1 MYLRA
6 MVKLFLGNRTG
17 VLLLIPFFM
26 LGYFLLDQFTGY
38 YPHNAETNSGMWGT
52 SIPLT
57 DSFLEISGAILVVIN
72 ALAINMIYN
81 ANEFLERNSYM
92 PSLLYVVMM
101 SFYHA
106 TYSIDGLLV
115 AHSFVIA
122 MIYQL
127 FLLRQNEDGR
137 KRMFNGAFLAGC
149 ATTFHP
155 PLVLL
160 APLLIIMARRIR
172 PFVFREALLVIL
184 GMAIPL
190 VYAGVYL
197 WLSGSTIELKLID
210 KSTDYLSKQTD
221 FLITSV
227 LFTLLFLLSLA
238 SISSRM
244 KTASIRLKKLTSM
257 LWWLVLLGSIFGVA
271 DFFAFGQIER
281 FSFLMIPLS
290 FFLPFSFAS
299 QTFGGLATVLFY
311 ITFGYSCLKF
321 FL

>member
-17 VLLLIPFFM
+17 VLFLIPCFM
-26 LGYFLLDQFTGY
+26 AGYFFLDQFTNY
-38 YPHNAETNSGMWGT
+38 YPQNAETNIGMWGI
-52 SIPLT
+52 SIPLS
-57 DSFLEISGAILVVIN
+57 DAFLEISGALLVVLN

-81 ANEFLERNSYM
+81 ANEFFERNSYM

-106 TYSIDGLLV
+106 AYSIDGLLV

-137 KRMFNGAFLAGC
+137 KRVFNSAFLAGC

-160 APLLIIMARRIR
+160 APLMIIMVRRIR
-172 PFVFREALLVIL
+172 PFVFREVLMVLF
-184 GMAIPL
+184 GMSIPL
-190 VYAGVYL
+190 LYAGVYI
-197 WLSGSTIELKLID
+197 WMSGSVIELKLID
-210 KSTDYLSKQTD
+210 KAADYISKQTD
-221 FLITSV
+221 FLITAI
-227 LFTLLFLLSLA
+227 LFTLLFLLSLV
-238 SISSRM
+238 SIRSRM
-244 KTASIRLKKLTSM
+244 KTSSIRLKKLSSM
-257 LWWLVLLGSIFGVA
+257 LWWLVLLGAIFGVA
-271 DFFAFGQIER
+271 DFFMFGQIER

-290 FFLPFSFAS
+290 FFLPFSFS
-299 QTFGGLATVLFY
+299 SPTFGGLAAFLFY

>member
-1 MYLRA
+1 MYLRG

-17 VLLLIPFFM
+17 VLFLIPFFM
-26 LGYFLLDQFTGY
+26 LGYFLLDQFTSY
-38 YPHNAETNSGMWGT
+38 YPHNAETNIGMWGI
-52 SIPLT
+52 SLPFS

-137 KRMFNGAFLAGC
+137 RRVFNGAFLAGC

-160 APLLIIMARRIR
+160 APLLIIMVRRIR
-172 PFVFREALLVIL
+172 PFIFREALMVIL

-197 WLSGSTIELKLID
+197 WMSGSTVELKLID
-210 KSTDYLSKQTD
+210 KSIDYLSKQTD
-221 FLITSV
+221 FLITAV
-227 LFTLLFLLSLA
+227 LFTLLFLLRLV
-238 SISSRM
+238 SIRSRM
-244 KTASIRLKKLTSM
+244 KTSSIRLKKLTSM
-257 LWWLVLLGSIFGVA
+257 LWWLVLLGAIFGIA
-271 DFFAFGQIER
+271 DFFTFGQIER

-299 QTFGGLATVLFY
+299 QTFGGLATFLFY

>member
-17 VLLLIPFFM
+17 VLFLIPFFM
-26 LGYFLLDQFTGY
+26 MGYFLLDQFTAY
-38 YPHNAETNSGMWGT
+38 YPHNSATNIGMWGI
-52 SIPLT
+52 SIPLS
-57 DSFLEISGAILVVIN
+57 DAFLETSGAVLVVLN

-137 KRMFNGAFLAGC
+137 KRVFNGAFLAGC

-160 APLLIIMARRIR
+160 APLMIIMVRRIR
-172 PFVFREALLVIL
+172 PFVFREALMVLL
-184 GMAIPL
+184 GMSIPL
-190 VYAGVYL
+190 LYAGVYV
-197 WLSGSTIELKLID
+197 WMTGSVIELKLID
-210 KSTDYLSKQTD
+210 KAADYISKQTD
-221 FLITSV
+221 FLITAI
-227 LFTLLFLLSLA
+227 LFTLLFLLSLV
-238 SISSRM
+238 SIRSRM
-244 KTASIRLKKLTSM
+244 KTSSIRLKKLASM
-257 LWWLVLLGSIFGVA
+257 LWWLVLLGAVFGVA
-271 DFFAFGQIER
+271 DFFMFGQIER

-290 FFLPFSFAS
+290 FFLPFSFS
-299 QTFGGLATVLFY
+299 SPTFGGLAAFLFY
-311 ITFGYSCLKF
+311 ITLGYSCLKF

>member
-1 MYLRA
+1 MYLRD

-17 VLLLIPFFM
+17 VLLLLPFFM

-38 YPHNAETNSGMWGT
+38 YPHNAETNIGMWGV
-52 SIPLT
+52 SIPLSS
-57 DSFLEISGAILVVIN
+57 SFLELSSAVLVVLN
-72 ALAINMIYN
+72 ALGINMIYN
-81 ANEFLERNSYM
+81 TNEFFERNSYM

-106 TYSIDGLLV
+106 AYSIDGLLV

-137 KRMFNGAFLAGC
+137 RHVFNGAFLAGC

-155 PLVLL
+155 PLILL
-160 APLLIIMARRIR
+160 SPLMIIMVRRIR
-172 PFVFREALLVIL
+172 PFVFREALMVIV
-184 GMAIPL
+184 GMGIPL
-190 VYAGVYL
+190 IYAGVFL
-197 WLSGSTIELKLID
+197 WMSGSKIDLKLID
-210 KSTDYLSKQTD
+210 KAADYTSKQTD
-221 FLITSV
+221 FLITAV
-227 LFTLLFLLSLA
+227 LFTLLFLLSLV
-238 SISSRM
+238 SIRARM
-244 KTASIRLKKLTSM
+244 KTSSIRLKKLASM
-257 LWWLVLLGSIFGVA
+257 LWWLVLLGAVFGVA
-271 DFFAFGQIER
+271 DFFMFGQIER

-290 FFLPFSFAS
+290 FFLPFSFTS
-299 QTFGGLATVLFY
+299 QTFGGLAAFLFY